1 MHDLPGRPASPVWR
15 DASGHLP
22 CHLVQYFLVP
32 SPRTDHHVG
41 RPRDPENDA
50 AILDAT
56 LRLLSR
62 DGYARMS
69 LQAVAAEAGVSKA
82 TIHLRW
88 RRKADLAIAA
98 MEYAHLDDLPPI
110 RGETREDLVAQL
122 RWYESN
128 VEPFSDMGIRSVCL
142 AEESTTP
149 ELLRLLRERGAVPRL
164 QNLVTIL
171 DAARGRKEIAPDAD
185 VEAAAR
191 LLYGE
196 YFAAY
201 VPGQAPDDLIERSVD
216 LVLKGVGYRSVG

>member
-1 MHDLPGRPASPVWR
+1 M
-15 DASGHLP
+15 
-22 CHLVQYFLVP
+22 
-32 SPRTDHHVG
+32 G

-62 DGYARMS
+62 NGYARMS

-88 RRKADLAIAA
+88 RTKADLATAA
-98 MEYAHLDDLPPI
+98 MEYARLDDLPSM
-110 RGETREDLVAQL
+110 RGDTRDDLIAQL
-122 RWYESN
+122 RWYEGN
-128 VEPFSDMGIRSVCL
+128 REPFTEMGIRSVAL

-149 ELLRLLRERGAVPRL
+149 ELLRLLRQRGAVPRL
-164 QNLVTIL
+164 QNLVAIL
-171 DAARGRKEIAPDAD
+171 KAARERGTIDPDAD

-216 LVLKGVGYRSVG
+216 LVLRGLGYRPSN